1 MTDTDRRFI
10 RFVNFVVEYGELR
23 DFTFPHTAGMNGST
37 LVLDGEISVYGEPRY
52 VRALRFPGG
61 TWHISTTHP
70 DGLSCF
76 IGPLTDALREH
87 YTLSRVGRIFAEAF
101 LSDACSTKTVE
112 EFAPGVVELCDL
124 GIGFEPVLSVMR
136 RIREFQRKNPLMV
149 WPVRRVTYT
158 FKDMCDDE
166 PVEHVFAHRAGYT
179 QHFHFRAEGDVSS
192 VSLDEEANTAV
203 TKHDTGWVVTSAHC
217 LGRDECALL
226 IKTVDES
233 YDADSRAVRLLDH
246 LYRTNVDETNL
257 FMVTRA
263 VDELDGAL
271 PALSAYYQLL
281 VEFVRARRALLD
293 DLR

>member
-1 MTDTDRRFI
+1 MTETDRRFI
-10 RFVNFVVEYGELR
+10 RCVNFVVEYGELR

-37 LVLDGEISVYGEPRY
+37 LVLDGEISVFGVPRY

-61 TWHISTTHP
+61 TWHISTTHV

-87 YTLSRVGRIFAEAF
+87 YTLSRIGRIFAEAF
-101 LSDACSTKTVE
+101 LSDACSTETVE
-112 EFAPGVVELCDL
+112 EFAPGVGELCDL
-124 GIGFEPVLSVMR
+124 GVGFEPVLSVMR
-136 RIREFQRKNPLMV
+136 RIRAFQRKNPLMV

-158 FKDMCDDE
+158 FEDVCDAA

-179 QHFHFRAEGDVSS
+179 QYFHFRAEGDVSS

-203 TKHDTGWVVTSAHC
+203 TKYDTGWVVTSAHC
-217 LGRDECALL
+217 LGHQECELL
-226 IKTVDES
+226 IKTVDEA
-233 YDADSRAVRLLDH
+233 YDAPARAVRLLDH
-246 LYRTNVDETNL
+246 LYHTNVDETNL